1 MAYTSRTRY
10 AGRYVN
16 QHLAVL
22 SSLVIP
28 LEIVGW
34 RVAPSYRLG
43 AATKLRVWWRGIAS
57 PDEARH
63 SQGSTA
69 ADRLKAGAR
78 PAIAHLF
85 GGVTGVRLLS

>member
-1 MAYTSRTRY
+1 MAVRFPVRY
-10 AGRYVN
+10 RGPSVN

-28 LEIVGW
+28 LEIVVW
-34 RVAPSYRLG
+34 RVAPSYWLG
-43 AATKLRVWWRGIAS
+43 AATKLRDGWRGIAS
-57 PDEARH
+57 PCEARH

-85 GGVTGVRLLS
+85 GGVLGFDWL